1 MKFEDLYYR
10 LPKQLTDS
18 CSKCEQDPLY
28 HPEGSIENHTRM
40 VFDYA
45 LKNYSEDTELLVCAI
60 FHDLGKLNTQKI
72 SKRNDGS
79 IRISNIGHEN
89 YAIDYIEKY
98 FDLFSDITTN
108 KEKIA
113 EICKNHMKAHLYI
126 EKKMTKPAKRKAFE
140 ELKYFNDTINF
151 AMCDT
156 NGRG

>member
-1 MKFEDLYYR
+1 
-10 LPKQLTDS
+10 
-18 CSKCEQDPLY
+18 
-28 HPEGSIENHTRM
+28 M
-40 VFDYA
+40 VFNYA
-45 LKNYSEDTELLVCAI
+45 LEKYSENIDLLVCAI

-72 SKRNDGS
+72 STRNGS

-108 KEKIA
+108 KEKVI

-126 EKKMTKPAKRKAFE
+126 DKKMTKPVKRKVFE
-140 ELKYFNDTINF
+140 ELKYFSEIINF
-151 AMCDT
+151 SMCDT